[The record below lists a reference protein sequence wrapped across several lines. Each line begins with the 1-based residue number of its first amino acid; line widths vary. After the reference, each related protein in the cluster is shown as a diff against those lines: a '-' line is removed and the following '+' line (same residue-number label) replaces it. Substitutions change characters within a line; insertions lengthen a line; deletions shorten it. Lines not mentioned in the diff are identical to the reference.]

1 MIMFMHGKTTM
12 NILDVCWF
20 YNHDLTMYV
29 KFTNVLLLLWMSNTN
44 NVNNQDLLEVF
55 YWKKKEKRYGY
66 T

>member
-1 MIMFMHGKTTM
+1 
-12 NILDVCWF
+12 
-20 YNHDLTMYV
+20 MYV

-44 NVNNQDLLEVF
+44 NVKNQDLLEVF